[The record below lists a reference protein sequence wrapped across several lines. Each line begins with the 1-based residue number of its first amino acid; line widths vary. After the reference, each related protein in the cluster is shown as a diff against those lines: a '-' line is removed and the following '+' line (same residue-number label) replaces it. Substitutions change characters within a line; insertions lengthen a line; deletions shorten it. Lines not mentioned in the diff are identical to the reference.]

1 MKKIL
6 KKLTKLL
13 AVLCIIGAST
23 ATAYAA
29 TASFTA
35 TYDMHVGIITQK
47 TLKPSK
53 SITVKIMPK
62 SGVSDCTFS
71 IMYGHYGLFGFTGY
85 SVKDGL
91 STTDTTSTTYKT
103 SEEEQVYV
111 RTWQQKTGDRFTGS
125 LKCSW
130 K

>member
-1 MKKIL
+1 MSY
-6 KKLTKLL
+6 KLDSEFIIRINLYLLQKCKLYPVCL
-13 AVLCIIGAST
+13 HSKNR
-23 ATAYAA
+23 
-29 TASFTA
+29 
-35 TYDMHVGIITQK
+35 ITEPK
-47 TLKPSK
+47 TGHQ
-53 SITVKIMPK
+53 